1 MGKNAIV
8 GKRVTELLVVLLRL
22 LTMPGL
28 WATFILFAM
37 LVRATA
43 EYMRDLHPVT
53 LVVDGQT
60 RAFYTR
66 QATVRGLL
74 ADVGVTLSEHDRVIP
89 ALDTPLRSG
98 MTITVERARPV
109 VVMADGVERVVYAH
123 EGTVDDILRLA
134 KVELRPGD
142 SLAVDG
148 QVRVAGR
155 TSSAR
160 GGRAREPQPLP
171 ARIEVKRAKVMY
183 LDDSGVEQPLR
194 TTAHTVGQALYQAG
208 VTVYYGDR
216 VYPDLNATVAP
227 GLRVHIQRGLPIATT
242 VDGHTIRARTHS
254 KTVGEVLAELGVSL
268 VGRDI
273 SFPPPEAAVEE
284 GMQIRVVR
292 VVEKTFVE
300 EEIIPFETEWI
311 PDPSLEIDHRRVDDA
326 GSNGII
332 RHRYKAVYHDGKE
345 VSRYLEDEWVART
358 PHPREIAYGTRI
370 VIRTLET
377 PDGPIEYWR
386 RIRVF
391 LTSYTEATCGKTP
404 DHPLYGITRLGWKM
418 RHGIIAV
425 DPRVIPLRT
434 KLYVP
439 GYGPGIAGDTGGL
452 IKGRHIDLGYDV
464 DNFVM
469 HYEWGYVYLLTPVP
483 PPSKIR
489 WILPDFPRER

>member
-1 MGKNAIV
+1 
-8 GKRVTELLVVLLRL
+8 
-22 LTMPGL
+22 MPGL
-28 WATFILFAM
+28 WVTFVFLAV
-37 LVRATA
+37 LVRATV
-43 EYMRDLHPVT
+43 EYVHDLRPVNLIVDGMPRVFYTRRATIRELLTDARVRVAGYDRVSPPLDTPVRRNMTVVVEHAHPVT
-53 LVVDGQT
+53 VVADGVSRVVYVHAGTAADILRKAGVRLRPGDRVWVDGQPADPDGAEESVHLRT
-60 RAFYTR
+60 TSSRGGR
-66 QATVRGLL
+66 SATVGPLP
-74 ADVGVTLSEHDRVIP
+74 TRVE
-89 ALDTPLRSG
+89 
-98 MTITVERARPV
+98 VERARV
-109 VVMADGVERVVYAH
+109 
-123 EGTVDDILRLA
+123 I
-134 KVELRPGD
+134 
-142 SLAVDG
+142 
-148 QVRVAGR
+148 
-155 TSSAR
+155 
-160 GGRAREPQPLP
+160 
-171 ARIEVKRAKVMY
+171 Y
-183 LDDSGVEQPLR
+183 LDEGGVEQALR
-194 TTAHTVGQALYQAG
+194 TTAHTVGQALYDAG
-208 VTVYYGDR
+208 IAIYRGDR
-216 VYPDLNATVAP
+216 VYPGLDTPVTP
-227 GLRVHIQRGLPIATT
+227 GLRVHIQRGVPVVVT
-242 VDGHTIRARTHS
+242 VDGRSIRARTLC

-273 SFPPPEAAVEE
+273 SYPSPEKAVEE
-284 GMQIRVVR
+284 GLHIRVVR

-311 PDPSLEIDHRRVDDA
+311 PEPSLEIDHRRVDDS
-326 GSNGII
+326 GVNGII
-332 RHRYKAVYHDGKE
+332 RHRYKAIYHDGKE
-345 VSRYLEDEWVART
+345 VARYLEDEWVART
-358 PHPREIAYGTRI
+358 PRSRKIAYGTRI

-434 KLYVP
+434 RLYVP

-483 PPSKIR
+483 PPNKIR